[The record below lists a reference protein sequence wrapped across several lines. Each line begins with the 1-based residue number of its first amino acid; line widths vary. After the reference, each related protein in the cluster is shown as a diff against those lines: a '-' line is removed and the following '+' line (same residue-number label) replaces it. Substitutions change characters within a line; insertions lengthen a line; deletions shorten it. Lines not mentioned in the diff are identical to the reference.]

1 MFESILS
8 GSAFLEE
15 YKKTFFECLIEFSC
29 EDVWSKVFG
38 STLPQLISSLPQ
50 LLVCLFVWVNSGH
63 CFLGIYPF
71 PLGYPIYWNIL
82 ISEASVVIS

>member
-50 LLVCLFVWVNSGH
+50 LLVCLFV
-63 CFLGIYPF
+63 
-71 PLGYPIYWNIL
+71 
-82 ISEASVVIS
+82 